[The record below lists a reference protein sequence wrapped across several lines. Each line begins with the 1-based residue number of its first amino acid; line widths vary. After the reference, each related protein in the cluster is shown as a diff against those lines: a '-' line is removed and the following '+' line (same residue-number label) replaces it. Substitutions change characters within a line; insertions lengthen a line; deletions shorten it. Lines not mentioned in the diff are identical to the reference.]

1 VPSSF
6 ILLHVD
12 NSCEIFGEQ
21 SYYNPAEGECVK
33 ILMGNF
39 SKKYSDI
46 GILSPYSAQV
56 KWISQQKLGS
66 KCEVKTIDSFQG
78 REKSVI
84 IFSAVRAQHAGK
96 EAKENRKH
104 TIGFVG
110 DGRRLNVALSRA
122 KDICVIVGDL
132 NRLQL
137 SKVWK
142 RIIVGAQKK
151 GQAFKVS
158 CAEELRQMGKNLGSL
173 RPF

>member
-1 VPSSF
+1 
-6 ILLHVD
+6 
-12 NSCEIFGEQ
+12 
-21 SYYNPAEGECVK
+21 
-33 ILMGNF
+33 M
-39 SKKYSDI
+39 
-46 GILSPYSAQV
+46 LSPYSAQV
-56 KWISQQKLGS
+56 KWLNQQKLGN
-66 KCEVKTIDSFQG
+66 KCEIKTIDSFQG

-84 IFSAVRAQHAGK
+84 IFSAVRAQKAGK
-96 EAKENRKH
+96 EGKDNRKH

-142 RIIVGAQKK
+142 GIILEGRKK

-158 CAEELRQMGKNLGSL
+158 CAEELRQMGKNIGNL
-173 RPF
+173 RPY